1 MAKIMTFNEALA
13 ERINELLSEK
23 KMTQYRLSMNS
34 GVAAQSIDNIRRQR
48 NQTNAVNII
57 YLLAQ
62 GFGMTLKEFFDSPL
76 FDIENITD

>member
-1 MAKIMTFNEALA
+1 MTFNHALA

-23 KMTQYRLSMNS
+23 GLTQYRLAMNS
-34 GVAAQSIDNIRRQR
+34 GVTAQNIDHIRRQR
-48 NQTNAVNII
+48 NQTNAVNIVFQI
-57 YLLAQ
+57 AQ